1 MAVASS
7 AYKKALTGESQSKQ
21 VLLKI
26 DRVTKKFDE
35 TVAVDDVLELALLVP
50 IK

>member
-7 AYKKALTGESQSKQ
+7 AFKKALSGDQQAKEIL
-21 VLLKI
+21 VRI

-35 TVAVDDVLELALLVP
+35 TVACP
-50 IK
+50 